1 MAIITEE
8 KMQNL
13 DTDIQQVGE
22 AINEKKV
29 IVPRYGDP
37 FDSLPLAIQKVMETG
52 GFDPFPT
59 EALLLASTPTVSP
72 KAAKAMDTKKIWYW
86 GKYSETETV
95 DSWHDT
101 GLSELDQAKKY
112 VDQSLDGVSFNKDDG
127 KNWLFTVADE
137 DGQILY
143 GMDLNKI
150 MQFAG
155 LQATKLQTGGTS
167 LEEVEDTDLF
177 NILDKDNNK
186 LMSID
191 QQLLAKFVSIFANQL
206 SVKDM
211 VVESLT
217 TTDNPVTI
225 VDKDGWII
233 GYLQSD
239 GIYNSIGSTSSGL
252 TGIEP
257 EPRLYAD
264 YLHVSMQAQSLGL
277 GLGAGSIASLASEA
291 PNALVPNAGIE
302 DGVQGADMQGVTGLP
317 LSSTGLAAFNPALNP
332 NQTAES
338 PLYAAMIHLQKSI
351 DERGITSQVLGSTNA
366 HGGTAI
372 SGLSKGTAIYDVGV
386 AQSKTYRNYASA
398 LGKSCLTQFVLWVQG
413 ETDISNGLSGDEYI
427 KRLNKLIA
435 DYQTDINQELA
446 PIMLTYQT
454 GSHTKRWPTYSP
466 EIPHAQLKAANLN
479 RSIKMACA
487 TYVMPYN
494 SDGIHMPPN
503 SYRWLGAYFGKVMD
517 WMLTT
522 GRTDWKPVQP
532 EAIYRNGRVI
542 TVKFHVPVKP
552 LVFDTTLVTNPGNYG
567 FKVFNSAN
575 VEQTISSVSIVNG
588 DTVKIVLSAAPTSNI
603 TVKYAQGTGNDTNAG
618 PTTGA
623 RGNLR
628 DSDATVAKLLDLT
641 TGQPYPLQNWCPIF
655 SLQEGF
661 SWLKQA

>member
-1 MAIITEE
+1 MAVPDKDALIGPTVTEAQFKLNLGEIIDFLKTIEYQAPTFSTTELLTSSRPVSNQSYA
-8 KMQNL
+8 KAL
-13 DTDIQQVGE
+13 DTGKVWFWNKPLGSPVGNYWTVTNLSDLDKAKE
-22 AINEKKV
+22 YVDEILEGV
-29 IVPRYGDP
+29 I
-37 FDSLPLAIQKVMETG
+37 FDFDDSYAFPLAI
-52 GFDPFPT
+52 
-59 EALLLASTPTVSP
+59 
-72 KAAKAMDTKKIWYW
+72 
-86 GKYSETETV
+86 V
-95 DSWHDT
+95 DSDGWIIQIIDQDLTANFASLFAQNIKADT
-101 GLSELDQAKKY
+101 
-112 VDQSLDGVSFNKDDG
+112 
-127 KNWLFTVADE
+127 
-137 DGQILY
+137 
-143 GMDLNKI
+143 
-150 MQFAG
+150 
-155 LQATKLQTGGTS
+155 LQTDS
-167 LEEVEDTDLF
+167 ISFENDLEPTL
-177 NILDKDNNK
+177 LDIRDVDNNK
-186 LMSID
+186 LFELD
-191 QQLLAKFVSIFANQL
+191 NNLTAKFVSIFSNKL
-206 SVKDM
+206 SLEDIVI
-211 VVESLT
+211 ESIGT
-217 TTDNPVTI
+217 TTNPLTVVDNDFNTI
-225 VDKDGWII
+225 GFIDEN
-233 GYLQSD
+233 
-239 GIYNSIGSTSSGL
+239 GIFRNIGSESGGL
-252 TGIEP
+252 IGIEP
-257 EPRLYAD
+257 EPRIYTD
-264 YLHVSMQAQSLGL
+264 NIHTTMQGQSLAD

-302 DGVQGADMQGVTGLP
+302 DGVQGSDMQGVIGLP
-317 LSSTGLAAFNPALNP
+317 LSSTGVAAFNPSLNP

-338 PLYAAMIHLQKSI
+338 PLYAAMIHLQNSI
-351 DERGITSQVLGSTNA
+351 DERGIASKILGSTNA

-386 AQSKTYRNYASA
+386 AQSKAYRDYASA
-398 LGKSCLTQFVLWVQG
+398 AGKSCLTQFVLWVQG

-427 KRLNKLIA
+427 NRLSKLIA
-435 DYQTDINQELA
+435 DYQTDINQDLA

-454 GSHTKRWPTYSP
+454 ASHTKRWPTYSP
-466 EIPHAQLKAANLN
+466 EIPYAQLKAANLN

-517 WMLTT
+517 WMLTS

-542 TVKFHVPVKP
+542 TIKFHVPVKP

-588 DTVKIVLSAAPTSNI
+588 DTVKIVLNAAPTSNV

-628 DSDATVAKLLDLT
+628 DSDATVAKVLDLT

-661 SWLKQA
+661 SWV